1 MLKYKHI
8 INVLTEKQKIRL
20 LADLGCLSEVEY
32 RSLGIPSVQ
41 FANFGDW
48 CKQYFPSPVSL
59 ANSFDHKLI
68 ASVCDDVYTRMASEG
83 INCVTVPSAKL
94 KINPCRY
101 SLSEDPFVC
110 GKMAGEYIVAANKA
124 KMSCALPDFSIRDD
138 EAQWLDKIPDER
150 VIAEYIEKP
159 HRYAGERGA
168 CNGVFID
175 AGATIPEYIKV
186 NNDLANIAKDKDTF
200 SANGYSIR
208 RNIPAEDTVNYIRN
222 GQICVGGSAAVIKTA
237 LNKYEKLKKAIPNG
251 RATVDELEREVQK
264 GTAISMDS
272 IDEALDRI
280 IEFAFACDAARDL
293 KAKPEDK
300 VTDELCYKA
309 SCSSAVLLENRDKIL
324 PITSKRR
331 KIGIIG
337 DIIVNYDGTNEP
349 QTPDNNEKSSESTDE
364 KPSEKKKGKKKDET
378 DVFIQNE
385 FVERINNY
393 GYKTTGFARGYDMS
407 KERDDNY
414 DPYVKDIAKKSDYVI
429 VFVGT
434 NPESEKYITR
444 TERITLPANQIAL
457 LDELQEFGKKVIVV
471 MSGNYTIEVDFAKNF
486 AGLILAP
493 LNTKQGVMAAI
504 DMVLGKASPQ
514 GKLSSSL
521 YEDTKT
527 LLLKSKA
534 YRNIW
539 NSKQGGFI
547 GYRYY
552 DSANYSLG
560 YPFGYGLSYTKF
572 AYSHISLHGRKLSLT
587 IKNVGKMAGSELVQV
602 YVGMDKSVILRPKK
616 ELVEY
621 EKVSLAP
628 GEKKTVTI
636 DIPPI
641 TVYDEENKKFV
652 EEKGVYT
659 IYVCSSLDDI
669 KFTKKMHAGDAT
681 LTPDNK
687 RISDYLQSESNIIDD
702 KYTLEANYKLMKKT
716 VRNIIFGIGALLLA
730 IALFMF
736 TALSGVKAPILMIVS
751 IVLVFASMSFFALE
765 FYDRK
770 VAHIEERK
778 RIDEANEA
786 QFADADHIDVYAAE
800 NMFIEEFDKAEVI
813 VENQAVHYVKDNE
826 NDFFV
831 HVNKELTFAEA
842 CYDFN
847 TFANEKGFKF
857 APDTIREIFASIA
870 SSRIIILKDT
880 NDEQYKTL
888 IMLLC
893 EYFDCPIAIDY
904 VNDKYIN
911 EESILFRDGQ
921 DGERIKTNVLKGIEN
936 AYNEKQNI
944 QILSLADVSFSNI
957 SNYFVSFAR
966 YARNPSGGISIE
978 ARNEKNNEVSYVIPQ
993 NTWMFINL
1001 KNGEKICNL
1010 PEYLADISTTVKL
1023 DYTKSPAAGIIA
1035 DVRKFK
1041 FYQLDYLLDKCK
1053 NVYEFSEDT
1062 WKKIDKIEEYTNL
1075 HAKFHLG
1082 NKICTGI
1089 ERYSSTFIACEGEMN
1104 TAIDKAVASKLLP
1117 YVIITVNNNRNKDA
1131 RGLGETLDSIFGEEN
1146 TSACRNMLSTSGAE
1160 IV

>member
-20 LADLGCLSEVEY
+20 LADISCLSEVEY

-48 CKQYFPSPVSL
+48 CRQKFPSPVSL
-59 ANSFDHKLI
+59 ANSFDHELI
-68 ASVCDDVYTRMASEG
+68 SSVCDDVYTRMASEG

-94 KINPCRY
+94 KINPSRY
-101 SLSEDPFVC
+101 ALSEDPFVC
-110 GKMAGEYIVAANKA
+110 GKMAGEYIASANKA
-124 KMSCALPDFSIRDD
+124 KISCALPDLSIRDD
-138 EAQWLDKIPDER
+138 EAQWLDKIPDKR
-150 VIAEYIEKP
+150 VIAEYIQKP
-159 HRYAGERGA
+159 HKYAGECGA
-168 CNGVFID
+168 CNGAIVD
-175 AGATIPEYIKV
+175 AGSTVPGYAEV
-186 NNDLANIAKDKDTF
+186 NDDLANIAKDKDNF
-200 SANGYSIR
+200 SVNGYSVR
-208 RNIPAEDTVNYIRN
+208 KNIPAEDTVHYIKN
-222 GQICVGGSAAVIKTA
+222 GQICIGGSAAVIKTA
-237 LNKYEKLKKAIPNG
+237 LNKYEKLKNAIPHG

-272 IDEALDRI
+272 IDEALDKI
-280 IEFAFACDAARDL
+280 IEFAFTCQATRDL
-293 KAKPEDK
+293 KVKPDDK

-309 SCSSAVLLENRDKIL
+309 ACKSAVLLENADKTL
-324 PITSKRR
+324 PITAKRR

-337 DIIVNYDGTNEP
+337 DIIVNYEGTDTSNLSDKIQNTAE
-349 QTPDNNEKSSESTDE
+349 ESDE
-364 KPSEKKKGKKKDET
+364 KKSEKKKNRNKTED
-378 DVFIQNE
+378 FIQNE
-385 FVERINNY
+385 FVERIRGY

-407 KERDDNY
+407 KERDAEPC
-414 DPYVKDIAKKSDYVI
+414 PYARDIAKKSDYVI
-429 VFVGT
+429 LFVGT

-444 TERITLPANQIAL
+444 TERITLPANQIQL
-457 LDELQEFGKKVIVV
+457 LDELAEFGDKIIVV
-471 MSGNYTIEVDFAKNF
+471 MSSNYTMEVDFAKNF
-486 AGLILAP
+486 AGVIFAP
-493 LNTKQGVMAAI
+493 LNTKQGVYAAI
-504 DMVLGKASPQ
+504 DMVLGKASPE
-514 GKLSSSL
+514 GKLSSTL
-521 YEDTKT
+521 YTDTQT

-539 NSKQGGFI
+539 NAKQGGYI

-587 IKNVGKMAGSELVQV
+587 VKNVGKMAGGELVQV
-602 YVGMDKSVILRPKK
+602 YVGMDKSSLLRPKR

-621 EKVSLAP
+621 RKVSLAP
-628 GEKKTVTI
+628 GEKKQITI
-636 DIPPI
+636 DIPPF
-641 TVYDEENKKFV
+641 TVYDEENDKFV

-659 IYVCSSLDDI
+659 LYVGSSLDDI
-669 KFTKKMHAGDAT
+669 RFTKKMHVGDAT
-681 LTPDNK
+681 LSPDNK
-687 RISDYLQSESNIIDD
+687 KISHYLQSESNIIDD

-716 VRNIIFGIGALLLA
+716 VRNIIFGLGALSLA
-730 IALFMF
+730 AALFIF
-736 TALSGVKAPILMIVS
+736 TALSGIKAPVLMIVS

-770 VAHIEERK
+770 MAHIEERK
-778 RIDEANEA
+778 RIDEANEQ

-800 NMFIEEFDKAEVI
+800 NMFIEEFDKADV
-813 VENQAVHYVKDNE
+813 VVDNQALHYVKDND

-831 HVNKELTFAEA
+831 HVNKELTFSEA

-847 TFANEKGFKF
+847 TFAAEKGFKF
-857 APDTIREIFASIA
+857 APDAVREIFASIA
-870 SSRIIILKDT
+870 SSRIVILKDT
-880 NDEQYKTL
+880 SDEQYKTL

-893 EYFDCPIAIDY
+893 EYFDCPISIDY
-904 VNDKYIN
+904 VSDRYIN
-911 EESILFRDGQ
+911 EESVLFRDGM
-921 DGERIKTNVLKGIEN
+921 DGERIKTNILKGIEN

-944 QILSLADVSFSNI
+944 QILSLADVSFSDI

-966 YARNPSGGISIE
+966 YARNPSGNISIE
-978 ARNEKNNEVSYVIPQ
+978 ARNENNNETSYIIPQ
-993 NTWMFINL
+993 NTWMFIKL
-1001 KNGEKICNL
+1001 KNGEKICNI
-1010 PEYLADISTTVKL
+1010 PEYLADISTTVKI
-1023 DYTKSPAAGIIA
+1023 DYTKSPASGVIA

-1062 WKKIDKIEEYTNL
+1062 WKKIDKLEEYTNL

-1089 ERYSSTFIACEGEMN
+1089 EKYSSTFIACEGEMN

-1117 YVIITVNNNRNKDA
+1117 YVILTVNNNRNKEA
-1131 RGLGETLDSIFGEEN
+1131 RGLGETLDAIFGEEN
-1146 TSACRNMLSTSGAE
+1146 TAACRNMLSTSGAE
-1160 IV
+1160 II